1 MALTVFFARLIT
13 AGSAGFVLACGG
25 TDSSSAASDSTR
37 AVTGVS
43 TWPVGD
49 STPGV
54 VLHPAP
60 AAPAKDADQLFLRRM
75 LDHHE
80 TVVAH
85 AHAAMMSEAGHGGH
99 GGGGD
104 PAAFD
109 ATLDRDKLSMLAL
122 LESVYEEKYSPHPA
136 DTTGL
141 DFAARLRAG
150 LRLIDESTPRLR
162 RPAVRDIAR
171 RIRATHLQ
179 ILAQL
184 DSVSGAP
191 DKH

>member
-1 MALTVFFARLIT
+1 MSSAARRPLMCACIALMLACTGD
-13 AGSAGFVLACGG
+13 GSAVG
-25 TDSSSAASDSTR
+25 ASDSTL
-37 AVTGVS
+37 AMSGVS
-43 TWPVGD
+43 TWPVRD
-49 STPGV
+49 SAGPSGP
-54 VLHPAP
+54 HPAP
-60 AAPAKDADQLFLRRM
+60 ETPARDADQLFLRRM

-85 AHAAMMSEAGHGGH
+85 AHAAMMSEAGHGEH

-109 ATLDRDKLSMLAL
+109 ASLDRDKLGMLAL
-122 LESVYEEKYSPHPA
+122 LDSVYGEKYSPHPP

-141 DFAARLRAG
+141 DFATRLRSGVG
-150 LRLIDESTPRLR
+150 LVEQNLPRLR
-162 RPAVRDIAR
+162 RKDVRAIALR
-171 RIRATHLQ
+171 MRATHSR

-184 DSVSGAP
+184 DSVAGE